1 MTSVKIVTDSSCDLP
16 DSLINELNIAIVPL
30 KIRFGDSEFVDRV
43 ELSTDQFWEN
53 VAKLMIFHLPAAP
66 APGAFVEE
74 FQKLLARAS
83 SCRSNSSKR

>member
-43 ELSTDQFWEN
+43 ELSTDQFWEKMSPN
-53 VAKLMIFHLPAAP
+53 
-66 APGAFVEE
+66 
-74 FQKLLARAS
+74 
-83 SCRSNSSKR
+83 

>member
-43 ELSTDQFWEN
+43 ELSTDQFWE
-53 VAKLMIFHLPAAP
+53 KCRQTDDLPSTAAP
-66 APGAFVEE
+66 HQVPLLKNFK
-74 FQKLLARAS
+74 KLLARARQLS
-83 SCRSNSSKR
+83 